1 MSTKT
6 ILLVEDD
13 EAIREGLL
21 FSFSQTGH
29 RFLSAKNIK
38 EAKTIA
44 EGDSLSLVLL
54 DIALPDG
61 NGFEFYQNCLKTKN
75 VPVIFLTARDD
86 ENDIVRGLEE
96 GAEDYITK
104 PFSVKELM
112 IRVNKVLA
120 RQKDYSILK
129 SGDITYDTE
138 KLEVRKDGV
147 LIELSKLE
155 IRILRLLFE
164 NSNKVV
170 DRDAMIDLIWEA
182 TGNDVYDHTVTVY
195 IRRIREKLGT
205 DSIKTVKGVGYRIDV
220 E

>member
-1 MSTKT
+1 M
-6 ILLVEDD
+6 
-13 EAIREGLL
+13 
-21 FSFSQTGH
+21 
-29 RFLSAKNIK
+29 
-38 EAKTIA
+38 
-44 EGDSLSLVLL
+44 
-54 DIALPDG
+54 
-61 NGFEFYQNCLKTKN
+61 N

-86 ENDIVRGLEE
+86 ENDIVKGLEE

-120 RQKDYSILK
+120 RQKNYTILK
-129 SGDITYDTE
+129 SGDITYDIE
-138 KLEVRKDGV
+138 KLEVKKDGV

-164 NSNKVV
+164 NGNKVV
-170 DRDAMIDLIWEA
+170 DRNAMIDLIWEA

-205 DSIKTVKGVGYRIDV
+205 DIIKTVKGVGYRIDV